1 MLSGVRTFRAVCHPP
16 NHHSEDF
23 SAYTDKLAGVF
34 VGLGAKD
41 ETADALYMNHH
52 PKFTVDEEA
61 FQTGV
66 KLFVMIAARKLLGL
80 KG

>member
-1 MLSGVRTFRAVCHPP
+1 MFLW
-16 NHHSEDF
+16 
-23 SAYTDKLAGVF
+23 
-34 VGLGAKD
+34 GAKD